1 MPVEINRKRFLSVQ
15 EASQELGLSYPTVL
29 TYLRK
34 GKLQGLRVGRAVLI
48 PEAEVRS
55 YLRSSTSVNL
65 TYRK

>member
-34 GKLQGLRVGRAVLI
+34 GKLKGLRVGRAVLI
-48 PEAEVRS
+48 AEADVRR
-55 YLRSSTSVNL
+55 LRSSTSVNL
-65 TYRK
+65 T

>member
-48 PEAEVRS
+48 PERNVHA
-55 YLRSSTSVNL
+55 LL
-65 TYRK
+65 GK

>member
-15 EASQELGLSYPTVL
+15 EASRELGLSYPTVL

-34 GKLQGLRVGRAVLI
+34 GKLKGLRVGRAVLI

-55 YLRSSTSVNL
+55 FLRSSTSVNL
-65 TYRK
+65 T